1 MSDILRAKKQPRTCL
16 HIPDE
21 TFQTLFKEARN
32 QRVTVTDYI
41 LEILNKEAAI
51 LNKGK

>member
-1 MSDILRAKKQPRTCL
+1 MSDIINAKKQPRTCL

-21 TFQTLFKEARN
+21 VFQPLYKEARN

-41 LEILNKEAAI
+41 LSVLSKEADK